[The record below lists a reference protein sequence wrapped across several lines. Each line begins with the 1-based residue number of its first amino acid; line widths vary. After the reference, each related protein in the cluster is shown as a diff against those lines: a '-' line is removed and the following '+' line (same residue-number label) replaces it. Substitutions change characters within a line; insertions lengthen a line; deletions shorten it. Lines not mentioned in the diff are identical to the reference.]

1 MAENINVDR
10 PLIADSGSSA
20 STGVANDII
29 ISIVISAYF
38 ATRRCFVALLSFSLV
53 LFVF

>member
-29 ISIVISAYF
+29 RSIVISAYF